1 MSAQHTPGPWVVDG
15 EDVIERT
22 GFLGGVYIAQ
32 NGNGRVAEAFCNCLV
47 VEDEECRANAR
58 LIAAAPEL
66 LAALEDA
73 ESIFGPEEGEEH
85 KAPHWAKRARAAIAK
100 ATGAAS

>member
-1 MSAQHTPGPWVVDG
+1 MSTQHTPGPWHWEADEVKGDPFNRVRYQVTALG
-15 EDVIERT
+15 RT
-22 GFLGGVYIAQ
+22 VTRVYYSSFEGGQ
-32 NGNGRVAEAFCNCLV
+32 TNAES
-47 VEDEECRANAR
+47 DAR

-100 ATGAAS
+100 ATGSAS